1 MAVMIGLSGALIVGL
16 FLTLIGIDRERSP
29 YPVIMIVIA
38 LLYSLFAVIGG
49 STDALKIELAIAL
62 MFIAAAVAGFK
73 WSLWWAAAA
82 LAAHG
87 LMDLVHGDLVANP
100 GVPSWWPAFCGAYDI
115 AAAAY
120 LAVLILLRGRASSRA
135 AG

>member
-1 MAVMIGLSGALIVGL
+1 MAVVIGLSGALIVGL
-16 FLTLIGIDRERSP
+16 FLTLVGIDRERSP

-49 STDALKIELAIAL
+49 SIDALKIELVIGIA
-62 MFIAAAVAGFK
+62 FIAAAVAGFR
-73 WSLWWAAAA
+73 WSLWLVAAA

-115 AAAAY
+115 AAALY
-120 LAVLILLRGRASSRA
+120 LAALILIRNRAPSRSA
-135 AG
+135 

>member
-1 MAVMIGLSGALIVGL
+1 MAIAIGLAGALIVGL
-16 FLTLIGIDRERSP
+16 FLTLVGIDRERSP

-49 STDALKIELAIAL
+49 STDALKIELAIATL
-62 MFIAAAVAGFK
+62 FIAAAVAGFR
-73 WSLWWAAAA
+73 WSLWWTAAA

-100 GVPSWWPAFCGAYDI
+100 GVPSWWPGFCGAYDV
-115 AAAAY
+115 AAAVY
-120 LAVLILLRGRASSRA
+120 LAVLIIRRAPANRPA
-135 AG
+135 

>member
-1 MAVMIGLSGALIVGL
+1 MAIAIGLAGALIVGL
-16 FLTLIGIDRERSP
+16 FLTLVGIDRERSP

-49 STDALKIELAIAL
+49 STDALKIELAIATL
-62 MFIAAAVAGFK
+62 FIAAAIAGFR
-73 WSLWWAAAA
+73 WSPWWTAAA

-100 GVPSWWPAFCGAYDI
+100 GVPSWWPGFCGAYDL
-115 AAAAY
+115 AAAVY
-120 LAVLILLRGRASSRA
+120 LAALIVRRTPANRPA
-135 AG
+135 

>member
-1 MAVMIGLSGALIVGL
+1 MAVLIGLSGALIVGL
-16 FLTLIGIDRERSP
+16 FLTLVGIDRERSP

-49 STDALKIELAIAL
+49 SIDVLKIELVIGVA
-62 MFIAAAVAGFK
+62 FIAAAVAGFR
-73 WSLWWAAAA
+73 WSLWLVAAA

-100 GVPSWWPAFCGAYDI
+100 GVPSW
-115 AAAAY
+115 
-120 LAVLILLRGRASSRA
+120 
-135 AG
+135 

>member
-16 FLTLIGIDRERSP
+16 FLTLFGIDRERSP

-38 LLYSLFAVIGG
+38 LLYSLFAVIAG
-49 STDALKIELAIAL
+49 SIDALRIELVIGIA
-62 MFIAAAVAGFK
+62 FIAAAVAGFR
-73 WSLWWAAAA
+73 WSLWLVAAA

-115 AAAAY
+115 AAAGY
-120 LAVLILLRGRASSRA
+120 LAVLILVRDRAPNRPA
-135 AG
+135 

>member
-1 MAVMIGLSGALIVGL
+1 MAVLIGLSGALIVGL
-16 FLTLIGIDRERSP
+16 FLTLVGIDRERSP

-49 STDALKIELAIAL
+49 SIDVLKIELVIGVA
-62 MFIAAAVAGFK
+62 FIAAAVAGFR
-73 WSLWWAAAA
+73 WSLWLVAAA

-115 AAAAY
+115 AAALY
-120 LAVLILLRGRASSRA
+120 LAALILIRNRAPIRSA
-135 AG
+135 

>member
-1 MAVMIGLSGALIVGL
+1 MAVVIGLSGAVIVGL
-16 FLTLIGIDRERSP
+16 FLTLVGIDRERSP

-49 STDALKIELAIAL
+49 STDALKIELAIAVA
-62 MFIAAAVAGFK
+62 FIAAAVAGFR

-115 AAAAY
+115 AAALY
-120 LAVLILLRGRASSRA
+120 LAALILIRNRPPNRPA
-135 AG
+135 